1 MSKKI
6 IKIILVILE
15 VLILIFLINL
25 GRKAYILSKYS
36 NKSDEYLKITNFYM
50 KKNEDG
56 MISELWRK
64 DNLGLLKL
72 TLEDETRMIHFGV
85 DYNWIIVDSKD
96 GKTAVKMTKEGGGI
110 EIQTLV
116 PGTLNVENFWQTIMI
131 AFQSKITTENV
142 NNIECYKIYLNED
155 WQMFISK
162 EDFLVMREING
173 STDTG
178 VIEYKLNEV
187 RDEEVIMPNL
197 TGYTI
202 RDTTQET
209 N

>member
-197 TGYTI
+197 AGYTI
-202 RDTTQET
+202 RDTIQET